1 MNILEIVV
9 IILTV
14 IFAVTGYCKGF
25 VRKLASLLS
34 LVVSVALVSLC
45 LPYVTD
51 FLKNSTPVYDMIVKQ
66 CREVVED
73 QIAGALGTGGL
84 AVPGDDISADQI
96 AGALGT
102 GGLAVP
108 GDDISADQIAGALS
122 VGNLAD
128 GVPDIYQNMG
138 QGEVMALMEQ
148 EGYDSS
154 VQNELIEKLP
164 LPKIFRDQL
173 LGNNNAEGY
182 RRLGVSTF
190 QEYVVQFSATA
201 ILNVVSF
208 IVAFLLVQIA
218 LRMVIAALDIL
229 SQAPVLSMLN
239 RVAGLLLGLLQM
251 LFLLW
256 IFFMAV
262 SAASATEGGLYLM
275 SMIQQS
281 RILGYL
287 YDSNLFLRIVLQ
299 AAGIFL

>member
-66 CREVVED
+66 CREVVE
-73 QIAGALGTGGL
+73 
-84 AVPGDDISADQI
+84 DQI

>member
-34 LVVSVALVSLC
+34 LVVSVVLVSVC

-73 QIAGALGTGGL
+73 QIAGALGTDGL
-84 AVPGDDISADQI
+84 AAPGGNISADQF
-96 AGALGT
+96 AGVLG
-102 GGLAVP
+102 
-108 GDDISADQIAGALS
+108 ADS
-122 VGNLAD
+122 LAD
-128 GVPDIYQNMG
+128 VAPDIYQNME
-138 QGEVMALMEQ
+138 QGEIMALMEQ

-154 VQNELIEKLP
+154 AQNELIENLP

-190 QEYVVQFSATA
+190 QEYVVQFSATV
-201 ILNVVSF
+201 ILNVISF